1 MVKITRI
8 VDLRRQREG
17 SALHM
22 IEYQDSA
29 AGVIFFGSLST
40 FCPENFRRLA
50 MPSTSLLLCIKNVEV
65 QNDA

>member
-29 AGVIFFGSLST
+29 AGVIGGSLST
-40 FCPENFRRLA
+40 FCPETFRRLA
-50 MPSTSLLLCIKNVEV
+50 MPSTSLLLCITNVEV

>member
-29 AGVIFFGSLST
+29 VGVIGGGVTKYILSGNLPKVSDA
-40 FCPENFRRLA
+40 FDELA
-50 MPSTSLLLCIKNVEV
+50 ALYNKCRGAK
-65 QNDA
+65 

>member
-29 AGVIFFGSLST
+29 AGVIGGFTKYILSGNLPKVSDA
-40 FCPENFRRLA
+40 FDELA
-50 MPSTSLLLCIKNVEV
+50 ALYNKCRGAK
-65 QNDA
+65 